1 MIDYLKRWVPIW
13 ILCFLVGLV
22 LGTVGRKAFGGE
34 PETYKLRIEATV
46 TIERVDVPDPQP
58 TPDPTP
64 DPISGT
70 VEVGPGKD
78 YDELASLPPI
88 AANTKIILHGREQPY
103 RAKVALLADG
113 IQLIG
118 INRPVISGRDA
129 VTPRSSPVHQADLQ
143 SSIVFTDDSNN
154 IVIRGIDFRDCW
166 ESDYFALQDGSRVKY
181 QGGSAA
187 VRVLGGS
194 VTIEDC
200 NFSRLIH
207 AVFSKSAKGKSRVS
221 MKNCTVTNCGNDS
234 GQRDEALYLED
245 DESTLSGVTIKDCR
259 NAGTTCLHT
268 RSRQVT
274 LRDCRLEGGGLLLLS
289 ESVSEANSPCLTD
302 GKLLDA
308 KATIS
313 GGKFTSRSASP
324 FFSLRSDIGPDI
336 AIRELTVSDATLIAI
351 GDQKSRY
358 RRTIAT
364 PTFEGNKITY
374 GSCTFALLP
383 ATPGLPATALEYLDN
398 QSKGTVVIGQGNK
411 EFINEKNARIA
422 GSDAVQPAN
431 WRELI
436 EVKMLPYDDLKKKF
450 LTED

>member
-1 MIDYLKRWVPIW
+1 MLKS
-13 ILCFLVGLV
+13 LLLFLALSQIG
-22 LGTVGRKAFGGE
+22 AAQE
-34 PETYKLRIEATV
+34 YEI
-46 TIERVDVPDPQP
+46 TIEGPIKIRVKAIDPVPPVPDPQP

-118 INRPVISGRDA
+118 INRPVISGQDA
-129 VTPRSSPVHQADLQ
+129 MTPRSSPVHQADLQ
-143 SSIVFTDDSNN
+143 SSIVFTDKSEGV
-154 IVIRGIDFRDCW
+154 IIRGIDFRDCW

-187 VRVLGGS
+187 IRVLGGS
-194 VTIEDC
+194 VTVEDC

-207 AVFSKSAKGKSRVS
+207 AVFSKSAKGRSRVT

-259 NAGTTCLHT
+259 NAGTTCLHA

-274 LRDCRLEGGGLLLLS
+274 LKDCRLEGGGLLLLS

-302 GKLLDA
+302 GELLDA
-308 KATIS
+308 KATII
-313 GGKFTSRSASP
+313 GGKYVSRSASP
-324 FFSLRSDIGPDI
+324 FFSLRSDKGPDI
-336 AIRELTVSDATLIAI
+336 AIRDLMIDGATLVAI
-351 GDQKSRY
+351 GNWDAVGNLPRRF
-358 RRTIAT
+358 RRTIGT
-364 PTFEGNKITY
+364 PGSEPLTGMSITY
-374 GSCTFALLP
+374 RNCTVGLLP
-383 ATPGLPATALEYLDN
+383 LTEGAGATALEWLDAATKGDGGREVHVGPGN
-398 QSKGTVVIGQGNK
+398 QAYIY
-411 EFINEKNARIA
+411 EKNAAI
-422 GSDAVQPAN
+422 GGVPSSLEPVETHLGQT
-431 WRELI
+431 
-436 EVKMLPYDDLKKKF
+436 YDSLKKRF